1 MQKIILGL
9 LISLGLWQN
18 AMAQSFDATV
28 NRTVVPS
35 GETFVL
41 TLDLKDVDTSSTPD
55 FTPLAQDFTT
65 LSISNGYRT
74 SIINGRVS
82 KSRQWNL
89 VMIPNHEGE
98 IEIPSITLD
107 KFQTKPITLKIVS
120 PEEQNKLV
128 TSKAAET
135 PQYKMT
141 TKADTLSPY
150 VGQQLNYRVTIYD
163 AGGLQGEMPNFIT
176 DNQDDWI
183 IKSLGEPKVTTN
195 IVNGQAQREITFDY
209 ALFAQK
215 SGKLTIPPVRF
226 NGYYL
231 SKNSRTDPF
240 ADLFGNND
248 ILADFGFQDVFA
260 GRNPV
265 VLTAKPQPVDVLPAP
280 QQANGWWLPASDVRL
295 TAEFDKNPP
304 EFKTGEATIRTIVL
318 QAVGVLDN
326 QLPNLKMPNIDGIKQ
341 YPEKPQT
348 SMRLENGK
356 VVSEL
361 KLANVYIPS
370 VKGDNVLPPLQV
382 KWFNTQTSQFET
394 AQLPAYPIRIEGTE
408 EAEQAVAAPISAP
421 VAEKQAA
428 QPVTQNTSVEV
439 VNQVNNLQIGL
450 LLAAAFVGGILLALL
465 LMAFY
470 KWLGTKS
477 SSMRQQ
483 VIKNAKKGDLT
494 GLQTAL
500 LQWAVLNFPQRKI
513 TNLQEVSEAAS
524 SDKFKL
530 ALDKLSRALYS
541 ENNASQDWKPQDF
554 LSAFDEVC
562 KRLKKTRRTE
572 DGPLPKLYR

>member
-55 FTPLAQDFTT
+55 FAPLAQDFTT
-65 LSISNGYRT
+65 LSVSNGYRT
-74 SIINGRVS
+74 SVINGRVS

-89 VMIPNHEGE
+89 VMISNHNGE

-107 KFQTKPITLKIVS
+107 NFQTKPITLKIVS

-141 TKADTLSPY
+141 AKADTLSPY

-163 AGGLQGEMPNFIT
+163 AGGLQGEAPNFMI
-176 DNQDDWI
+176 DNQDDWV

-195 IVNGQAQREITFDY
+195 IVNGQAQREIAFDY

-248 ILADFGFQDVFA
+248 ILADFGFHDVFA

-265 VLTAKPQPVDVLPAP
+265 VLTAKPQQVDVLPAP
-280 QQANGWWLPASDVRL
+280 RQANGWWLPASDVRL

-304 EFKTGEATIRTIVL
+304 EFKTGEATTRTFVL

-326 QLPNLKMPNIDGIKQ
+326 QLPNLKMPNIEGIKQ

-394 AQLPAYPIRIEGTE
+394 AQLPAYPIRIEG
-408 EAEQAVAAPISAP
+408 AEQTVDAPISAP
-421 VAEKQAA
+421 VAEKQDA

-465 LMAFY
+465 LMALY

-477 SSMRQQ
+477 LSMHQQ
-483 VIKNAKKGDLT
+483 VIKNAKKGNLT
-494 GLQTAL
+494 GLRDSL
-500 LQWAVLNFPQRKI
+500 LQWATLNFPQSKI
-513 TNLQEVSEAAS
+513 ANLQDVGKAAA
-524 SDKFKL
+524 SDKFTL
-530 ALDKLSRALYS
+530 ALDNLTRALYS
-541 ENNASQDWKPQDF
+541 ENNASQAWNSQEF
-554 LSAFDEVC
+554 LSAFDAVC
-562 KRLKKTRRTE
+562 KQLKKTRRTE
-572 DGPLPKLYR
+572 DGSLPKLYR